1 MTSIDALPDDVLL
14 AVFNSYASQIETR
27 WGKPR
32 EEIWE
37 KAWRSLVHV
46 CRRWR
51 RIVFGSPHHLDLR
64 LVCSER
70 TRTRDTLDV
79 WPALPLVI
87 RTGGNYG
94 TGNVDDIIASLERS
108 DRVCKISFANHP
120 RSDFEVFFAEMQKPF
135 PELTELDL
143 SSTGETAAVVPDS
156 FLGGSAPHLR
166 FLALGH
172 FLYPGL
178 PKLLLSATHLVTL
191 YLMDI
196 PHSGYISPGAMATTL
211 AALTS
216 LETLS
221 FRFNSPESSPDL
233 ESRRLPPSKRSV
245 LPVLTTFWFKGVT
258 EYLED
263 LVACIDAPQL
273 NSLGITFFSDIVF
286 DTPQLVQF
294 INRTP
299 VSEALEKA
307 RIVFWEHEDDTEA
320 KFSSQTESGYGKFEV
335 KVLCRGP
342 DRQISSL
349 EQLCTSC
356 LPPLSMLQDL
366 YIYGFV
372 EDWTDSIESTLWLGL
387 LHPST
392 AVKNLYLS
400 EDFAS
405 LIAPALKELVQGRMT
420 VVLPALQNIL
430 LEELESSGPVREGI
444 GQFVAARQSAGHSI
458 AISPWIDAEQD
469 MVPIFL

>member
-1 MTSIDALPDDVLL
+1 
-14 AVFNSYASQIETR
+14 
-27 WGKPR
+27 
-32 EEIWE
+32 
-37 KAWRSLVHV
+37 
-46 CRRWR
+46 
-51 RIVFGSPHHLDLR
+51 
-64 LVCSER
+64 
-70 TRTRDTLDV
+70 
-79 WPALPLVI
+79 
-87 RTGGNYG
+87 
-94 TGNVDDIIASLERS
+94 VDDIIAALERS
-108 DRVCKISFANHP
+108 DRVCKISFANYPH
-120 RSDFEVFFAEMQKPF
+120 SDFEVFFAEMQKPY

-156 FLGGSAPHLR
+156 FLGGSTPHLR
-166 FLALGH
+166 FLALRH

-178 PKLLLSATHLVTL
+178 SELLLSTTHLVTL

-196 PHSGYISPGAMATTL
+196 PHSGYISPGAMITTL
-211 AALTS
+211 ATLTS

-221 FRFNSPESSPDL
+221 LRFKSPESCPDL
-233 ESRRLPPSKRSV
+233 ESRRLPFSV

-273 NSLGITFFSDIVF
+273 NSLGITFFGDIVF
-286 DTPQLVQF
+286 DTPQLIQF
-294 INRTP
+294 VNRTP
-299 VSEALEKA
+299 VSEAFEKA

-320 KFSSQTESGYGKFEV
+320 KFSSRTESGYGKFEV

-356 LPPLSMLQDL
+356 LPPRSMLRDL

-372 EDWTDSIESTLWLGL
+372 EDWNDSIESNLWLEL
-387 LHPST
+387 LHPFT

-405 LIAPALKELVQGRMT
+405 LIAPALQELVRGRMT
-420 VVLPALQNIL
+420 AVLPALQNIF
-430 LEELESSGPVREGI
+430 LEELESSGSVREGI
-444 GQFVAARQSAGHSI
+444 GQFVAARQSAGHPI
-458 AISPWIDAEQD
+458 AISLWIDAEQD
-469 MVPIFL
+469 MVPVF